1 MSNRGTGKSLP
12 GGGRVPVMPFPPP
25 SGGGHAATSVNVGYG
40 NLVRPERI
48 VAILEAKS
56 LPVKRLRERAVEE
69 NRLIDA
75 TAGRKMRSLIVIDSG
90 HVVLSA
96 LSPQALDDR
105 LVPGRTQLTPF
116 GPEERELVS

>member
-1 MSNRGTGKSLP
+1 MSNRGTGKFLLE
-12 GGGRVPVMPFPPP
+12 RVGT
-25 SGGGHAATSVNVGYG
+25 SGQTSMNVGYG

-56 LPVKRLRERAVEE
+56 LPVKRLRDRAVEE

-105 LVPGRTQLTPF
+105 LVPGRASH
-116 GPEERELVS
+116 GPEEREFVS

>member
-1 MSNRGTGKSLP
+1 MSNRGMGKP
-12 GGGRVPVMPFPPP
+12 VATNGGARTYLAPFPQPN
-25 SGGGHAATSVNVGYG
+25 GAGAGIGSVNVGYG

-48 VAILEAKS
+48 IAILEAKS
-56 LPVKRLRERAVEE
+56 LPVKRLRDRAVEE

-105 LVPGRTQLTPF
+105 LTPSRNHT
-116 GPEERELVS
+116 GPEEREFVS

>member
-12 GGGRVPVMPFPPP
+12 
-25 SGGGHAATSVNVGYG
+25 SGGTSVGTRGYSGHGVGPGSMNVGYG

-56 LPVKRLRERAVEE
+56 LPVKRLRDRAVEE

-105 LVPGRTQLTPF
+105 LAPARHSH
-116 GPEERELVS
+116 GPEEREFVS

>member
-1 MSNRGTGKSLP
+1 MSNRGIGKSL
-12 GGGRVPVMPFPPP
+12 
-25 SGGGHAATSVNVGYG
+25 SGGLHSVGTRGIIAASAGPQGSVASVNVGYG
-40 NLVRPERI
+40 NLVRPDRI

-56 LPVKRLRERAVEE
+56 LPVKRLRDRAVEE

-105 LVPGRTQLTPF
+105 LVPGRSSS
-116 GPEERELVS
+116 GPEEREFVS

>member
-1 MSNRGTGKSLP
+1 MSNKGMGKSLP
-12 GGGRVPVMPFPPP
+12 GMFSTLGFRRGPASVTAP
-25 SGGGHAATSVNVGYG
+25 SSVNVGYG

-56 LPVKRLRERAVEE
+56 LPMKRLRERAVLE

-105 LVPGRTQLTPF
+105 LAPGRSGP
-116 GPEERELVS
+116 GPEEREFVS